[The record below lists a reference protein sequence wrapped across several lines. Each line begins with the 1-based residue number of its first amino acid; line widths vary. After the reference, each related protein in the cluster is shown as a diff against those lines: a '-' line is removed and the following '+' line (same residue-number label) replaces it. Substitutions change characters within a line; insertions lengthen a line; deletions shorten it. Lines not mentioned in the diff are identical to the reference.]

1 MTSVDYNHQRR
12 STLHLP
18 SLSLSSSSSSS
29 SPAPSPHNSPS
40 TLNPDI
46 NYYPTSSSYNH
57 NMVARGYRNS
67 SSAASSKFLPSP
79 ISPTFGGHI
88 SPLSPTGTFGVKEAC
103 YLGRGSQASTMY
115 TGTSLSHSLVEITE
129 DSVSPRS
136 QKISQRVSL
145 GAVAGSG
152 PNVVPV
158 GAGIGR
164 VGMLR
169 QRRESKFSD
178 YDTEE
183 ERSVRHSYVTTTST
197 DDTDNEL
204 DAGCLDAEDAE
215 DLEDVGWDAQALL
228 QCLRRQSLQIRQLQ
242 KEMRVLERRV
252 ASVDLSSST
261 AAAAGA
267 LSTRDA
273 SFGSGH
279 LCMSAYSHGGSMSV
293 EVDSPVVRERRPT
306 LPPSPPQSAHDLKLR
321 QLPLSQGNFLTM
333 DSEVEDVEE
342 EQEPVI
348 PPPPLPPH
356 RASIANGLM
365 LPPARSGS
373 ISIAFPVPQ
382 RGSIAIPSVSRDRM
396 SSVALGRER
405 MGSVVSRAMSIV
417 SAVRAASE
425 YQGSEYEYSVSPGTD
440 VAGIGAWFEREEVR
454 EEEQEEEREFN
465 RDGWWESQ
473 VKGAYWDGESVSP
486 RSSFG
491 C

>member
-1 MTSVDYNHQRR
+1 MASVDYNHRRR
-12 STLHLP
+12 STVRLP
-18 SLSLSSSSSSS
+18 SLSLSSSSS
-29 SPAPSPHNSPS
+29 PAPSPLNSPS
-40 TLNPDI
+40 TLNPSI
-46 NYYPTSSSYNH
+46 NYYPTSTSYNH
-57 NMVARGYRNS
+57 NMVARSYRNS
-67 SSAASSKFLPSP
+67 SSAASSKLLPSP
-79 ISPTFGGHI
+79 ISPTFGGHV

-103 YLGRGSQASTMY
+103 YFGRGSQASTIN
-115 TGTSLSHSLVEITE
+115 TGTSLSHSLVEIAE
-129 DSVSPRS
+129 DCVSPRS

-145 GAVAGSG
+145 GAVAGNG

-164 VGMLR
+164 VGMMR

-183 ERSVRHSYVTTTST
+183 ERPVRHSYISTTTTT
-197 DDTDNEL
+197 DDIDYAL
-204 DAGCLDAEDAE
+204 DVDHLDEEAEE
-215 DLEDVGWDAQALL
+215 DLEDVGLDARSLL

-252 ASVDLSSST
+252 ASVHLSSSN
-261 AAAAGA
+261 AVAVA
-267 LSTRDA
+267 LSSRDA
-273 SFGSGH
+273 SFGSGP
-279 LCMSAYSHGGSMSV
+279 LCMSASAHGGSMSV

-321 QLPLSQGNFLTM
+321 QLPLSQGDLLTM

-373 ISIAFPVPQ
+373 ISLAFPVPQ

-405 MGSVVSRAMSIV
+405 MGSVASRAMSIV

-440 VAGIGAWFEREEVR
+440 VAGVGAWFEREEVR
-454 EEEQEEEREFN
+454 EEEREFN

-473 VKGAYWDGESVSP
+473 VKGAYWDGECVSP